1 MEGSSSQTEGLPSV
15 FLTRGGKKLIIIIG
29 TLVVLGALLLVALG
43 MHKLNIGLSELYM
56 DF

>member
-15 FLTRGGKKLIIIIG
+15 FLTRGGKKLIITIG